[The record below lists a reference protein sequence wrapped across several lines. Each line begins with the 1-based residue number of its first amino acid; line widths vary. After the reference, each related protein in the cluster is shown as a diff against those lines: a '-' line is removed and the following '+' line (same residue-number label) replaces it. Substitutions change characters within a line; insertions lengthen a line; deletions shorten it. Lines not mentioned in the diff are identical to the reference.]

1 MHTNKYKYVSILSAM
16 AVLLLLGI
24 YMWMTYRSA
33 SRDITERAGNQ
44 LLWAV
49 SQKYDSG
56 MSLDTVAMYVDS
68 LLSVAGISRDVT
80 LQQIEGDAR
89 NREGVSRNEKVVW
102 QNNERSS
109 SWSMYTKPV
118 SIGRDGSR
126 AIRLALNNP
135 YPELA
140 RRLSPLFLISAII
153 LSFFAVIIIQLLRFI
168 NEQEQMAELR
178 NDFSYAMVHDMK
190 SPLSSIIMG
199 AHFLHS
205 GKVDDKPQIKEKY
218 YTIIEEEAEHL
229 LALVNKLLTISK
241 LENKK
246 LILNKWDIHIE
257 PIINDLVEKAK
268 AKSTKPI
275 EVKTFLEVKNVL
287 ADEQYLTEAIAN
299 LIDNAVKYSKD
310 EIELS
315 IKTFDTDRYV
325 LLKVRDNG
333 IGMTKEEQQVIFD
346 KFGRAAIH
354 EKNRKGGV
362 SGFGLGLNY
371 VDQVMRAHG
380 KIALCVA
387 LSGVTAFATES
398 GKLAGRA
405 QKSIKAG
412 NFAKGY
418 SQLERALIASRKE
431 ADRRSEGRIIIA
443 MGQVRT
449 MSLDYDMADSLLNY
463 VENEGMDRST
473 RGMLVKAK
481 MALKNA
487 TEKYSEAVRL
497 CEGFD
502 EDDLDGS
509 LKTNCKALSIQN
521 APSLTQAPT
530 TTRKPNRPSRWSASA
545 PTTIR
550 EFTTGRTPA

>member
-1 MHTNKYKYVSILSAM
+1 MHTSKYKYVSIVSAV

-24 YMWMTYRSA
+24 YMWMTYRSVTK
-33 SRDITERAGNQ
+33 DIEERAGNQ
-44 LLWAV
+44 LMWAMFYESYTRADLV
-49 SQKYDSG
+49 TAEDTLSLPQSRGNLSLASSVEGMNDALSRKYHSEL
-56 MSLDTVAMYVDS
+56 SLDNVAMYVDS
-68 LLSVAGISRDVT
+68 LLSIVRINRDVT
-80 LQQIEGDAR
+80 VQEVELDDESGRMD
-89 NREGVSRNEKVVW
+89 GVRWKVVR

-109 SWSMYTKPV
+109 SWSVMTKPV
-118 SIGRDGSR
+118 SIRRDQSR

-140 RRLSPLFLISAII
+140 RRLSPLFMISAII
-153 LSFFAVIIIQLLRFI
+153 LGFFAVIIIQLLRFI
-168 NEQEQMAELR
+168 TEQEQMVELR

-218 YTIIEEEAEHL
+218 YTIIEDEAEHL

-246 LILNKWDIHIE
+246 LILNKWNIYIE

-268 AKSTKPI
+268 VKATKPI
-275 EVKTFLEVKNVL
+275 EVNISLEVKNVL

-299 LIDNAVKYSKD
+299 LIDNALKYSKD

-315 IKTFDTDRYV
+315 IKTFDTDKYV

-371 VDQVMRAHG
+371 VDQVMQAHG
-380 KIALCVA
+380 GK
-387 LSGVTAFATES
+387 VTVS
-398 GKLAGRA
+398 
-405 QKSIKAG
+405 
-412 NFAKGY
+412 
-418 SQLERALIASRKE
+418 
-431 ADRRSEGRIIIA
+431 SEKDKF
-443 MGQVRT
+443 
-449 MSLDYDMADSLLNY
+449 S
-463 VENEGMDRST
+463 
-473 RGMLVKAK
+473 
-481 MALKNA
+481 
-487 TEKYSEAVRL
+487 
-497 CEGFD
+497 
-502 EDDLDGS
+502 
-509 LKTNCKALSIQN
+509 
-521 APSLTQAPT
+521 
-530 TTRKPNRPSRWSASA
+530 
-545 PTTIR
+545 
-550 EFTTGRTPA
+550 EFTLYIPKETHKTHSIHDKITLG

>member
-1 MHTNKYKYVSILSAM
+1 MHKNKYKYVSIVSAV

-24 YMWMTYRSA
+24 YMGMTYRST
-33 SRDITERAGNQ
+33 SRDIAERAGNQ
-44 LLWAV
+44 LMWAMFYESYTRADLV
-49 SQKYDSG
+49 TAEDTLSLPQSRGNLSLASSVEGMNDALSRKYHSEL
-56 MSLDTVAMYVDS
+56 SLDNVAMYVDS
-68 LLSVAGISRDVT
+68 LLNVARINRDVT
-80 LQQIEGDAR
+80 IQEVDTTGLVIR
-89 NREGVSRNEKVVW
+89 

-109 SWSMYTKPV
+109 SWSLMTKPV
-118 SIGRDGSR
+118 SIRRDQSR

-140 RRLSPLFLISAII
+140 RRLSPLFLLSAFI
-153 LSFFAVIIIQLLRFI
+153 LGFFAVIIVQLLRFI
-168 NEQEQMAELR
+168 TEQEQMAELR

-218 YTIIEEEAEHL
+218 YTIIEDEAEHL
-229 LALVNKLLTISK
+229 LTLVNKLLTISK

-246 LILNKWDIHIE
+246 LILNKWNIYIE

-275 EVKTFLEVKNVL
+275 EVTTFLEVKNVL

-315 IKTFDTDRYV
+315 IKTFDTDKYV

-371 VDQVMRAHG
+371 VDQVMKAHG
-380 KIALCVA
+380 GK
-387 LSGVTAFATES
+387 VTVS
-398 GKLAGRA
+398 
-405 QKSIKAG
+405 
-412 NFAKGY
+412 
-418 SQLERALIASRKE
+418 
-431 ADRRSEGRIIIA
+431 SEKDKF
-443 MGQVRT
+443 
-449 MSLDYDMADSLLNY
+449 S
-463 VENEGMDRST
+463 
-473 RGMLVKAK
+473 
-481 MALKNA
+481 
-487 TEKYSEAVRL
+487 
-497 CEGFD
+497 
-502 EDDLDGS
+502 
-509 LKTNCKALSIQN
+509 
-521 APSLTQAPT
+521 
-530 TTRKPNRPSRWSASA
+530 
-545 PTTIR
+545 
-550 EFTTGRTPA
+550 EFTLYIPKI